1 MVRFFVDGAGTKMR
15 SLLDCGTIEL
25 GEAERRVGEFHSQI
39 QRQREL
45 IEVLRQG
52 ENDLTSAWTVYE
64 SLLVS
69 LSLSV
74 GDRHRLRTMLARKSV
89 ETIAA

>member
-1 MVRFFVDGAGTKMR
+1 MR
-15 SLLDCGTIEL
+15 SLHDCGTFEL
-25 GEAERRVGEFHSQI
+25 ADAERRVGEFHSQI

-52 ENDLTSAWTVYE
+52 EHDLTSAWTVYE

-74 GDRHRLRTMLARKSV
+74 GDRHRLRTMLARKGV

>member
-1 MVRFFVDGAGTKMR
+1 MK
-15 SLLDCGTIEL
+15 SLRDRGMIEL
-25 GEAERRVGEFHSQI
+25 AEAERRVGEFHSQI

-52 ENDLTSAWTVYE
+52 EHDLTSAWTLYE

-74 GDRHRLRTMLARKSV
+74 GDRHRLQTMLARKGV
-89 ETIAA
+89 ETVAA